1 MILIFTVM
9 PTHTDKIP
17 PQGEKVSLQ
26 QANGKAEKVTF
37 NRQAS
42 IIVGLVWVFFCS
54 QLKFQTN

>member
-26 QANGKAEKVTF
+26 QANGKAEKVTS

-42 IIVGLVWVFFCS
+42 IIVGLGFFFCS